1 MTTEETKTRGDQT
14 RNSIRQAIIRIEKDR
29 PKVVEKGRKLTIASA
44 AEEAGVS
51 RATIHNRYPD
61 MAERIREH
69 GNKAVRQQ
77 RDEKQGVLQ
86 QEKVK
91 SRTLRDELA
100 ELRVTLARVTSE
112 NATLMLKNKQ
122 LEAIN
127 SSANVTLMP
136 TQKG

>member
-1 MTTEETKTRGDQT
+1 
-14 RNSIRQAIIRIEKDR
+14 
-29 PKVVEKGRKLTIASA
+29 
-44 AEEAGVS
+44 
-51 RATIHNRYPD
+51 